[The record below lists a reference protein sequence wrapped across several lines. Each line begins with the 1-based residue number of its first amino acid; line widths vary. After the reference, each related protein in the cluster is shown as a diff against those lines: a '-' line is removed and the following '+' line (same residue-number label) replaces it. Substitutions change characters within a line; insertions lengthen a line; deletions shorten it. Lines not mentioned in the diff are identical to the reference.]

1 MIRVHAFFSSVYTN
15 HVTCKYV
22 CIIRVVK
29 VRVEN
34 FPVGFCPLEFQT
46 LILCPVSTNY
56 GNCWLNY
63 LKKLFYCAKMSKL
76 QSRYCINF
84 L

>member
-1 MIRVHAFFSSVYTN
+1 
-15 HVTCKYV
+15 
-22 CIIRVVK
+22 
-29 VRVEN
+29 VEK

-63 LKKLFYCAKMSKL
+63 
-76 QSRYCINF
+76 
-84 L
+84 